1 MQEGWAEEV
10 YLRNADAES
19 LGKIASA
26 FGEKVT
32 ACSFTVLTASSE
44 GVTLMTAYVVITFKL
59 QVLYVLCAE
68 FLQSAGIRKG
78 KRHYIGSR
86 ENTELTFKAFPFCKG
101 GTGIAVNKG

>member
-1 MQEGWAEEV
+1 MQKGWAEKV

-19 LGKIASA
+19 LGKITSASGKNVA
-26 FGEKVT
+26 VYTFK
-32 ACSFTVLTASSE
+32 VLTASSE
-44 GVTLMTAYVVITFKL
+44 GVILMTAYDVITFKL
-59 QVLYVLCAE
+59 QVQYVLRAE

-86 ENTELTFKAFPFCKG
+86 EDTELTFKTFPFCKG